1 MTNEWAGIEQHLE
14 LQLYDLR
21 RKFEYS
27 SPILTIQKTAKMFL
41 MRKKYLKK
49 QRLIKLLTWTLNRW
63 YMRSILLQML

>member
-63 YMRSILLQML
+63 YLRSILLQML

>member
-1 MTNEWAGIEQHLE
+1 MMNEWAGIEQHLE

>member
-27 SPILTIQKTAKMFL
+27 SPILTIQKTVKMFL

-49 QRLIKLLTWTLNRW
+49 QRLIKLLTWTLSRW

>member
-1 MTNEWAGIEQHLE
+1 MTNEWTGIEQHLE

>member
-1 MTNEWAGIEQHLE
+1 MTNEWTGIEQHLE

-27 SPILTIQKTAKMFL
+27 SPILTIQKTVKMFL

-49 QRLIKLLTWTLNRW
+49 QRLIKLLTWTLSRW

>member
-1 MTNEWAGIEQHLE
+1 MTNEWTGIEQHLE

-27 SPILTIQKTAKMFL
+27 SPILTIQKTVKMFL

-49 QRLIKLLTWTLNRW
+49 QRLIKLLTWTLSRW
-63 YMRSILLQML
+63 YMRSILLHML